1 MMTKS
6 IIEKIKDTGVVA
18 TLVIDKLKHAVPL
31 TKALLVGGVD
41 IIELT
46 LRTPV
51 AMDAARIILNE
62 VPEAVV
68 GLGTA
73 ITVAQIEQA
82 AALGV
87 DFAVS
92 PGCNSKIL
100 DAAKANGL
108 SFAPGIMTPTDI
120 EIALEYECELFKFFP
135 AETSGGIKHLS
146 SMAAPYK
153 HLGIQFFPLG
163 GLSMENASSYLNS
176 PLIAA
181 IGGSWIAK
189 PAMIHAEN
197 WQGITENAKEIR
209 DLIKKLRS
217 IK

>member
-18 TLVIDKLKHAVPL
+18 TLVIDELKHAVPL

-87 DFAVS
+87 DFAVA

-181 IGGSWIAK
+181 IGGSWIAN